1 MMEEKVIH
9 EVRVIETEEGFRIEI
24 KGDKEQIKAFM
35 QRRGFFGQGMGPGF
49 GPGGPFG
56 FMRHRHGPGGH
67 HGPRGPWGRGGP
79 FRGFG
84 PWGWNEEE
92 EQESPQRGPAGD
104 RGPEAPRA

>member
-9 EVRVIETEEGFRIEI
+9 EVRVIETEDGFRIEI

-35 QRRGFFGQGMGPGF
+35 QRRGFFGQGMGPG
-49 GPGGPFG
+49 GPFG
-56 FMRHRHGPGGH
+56 FMRQHGPRGH
-67 HGPRGPWGRGGP
+67 HGHRGPWGRGGP

-92 EQESPQRGPAGD
+92 EQESPQRGSAAD
-104 RGPEAPRA
+104 KSSDSPRA